1 MSALVAV
8 AGSGATGSRL
18 LKGRLF
24 PKCASAQWELVL
36 AQGDDHLTVQAPWLT
51 LAWMGHLAGWPEP

>member
-1 MSALVAV
+1 VV
-8 AGSGATGSRL
+8 GSRL

-36 AQGDDHLTVQAPWLT
+36 ARGDDRLTVQAPWLT